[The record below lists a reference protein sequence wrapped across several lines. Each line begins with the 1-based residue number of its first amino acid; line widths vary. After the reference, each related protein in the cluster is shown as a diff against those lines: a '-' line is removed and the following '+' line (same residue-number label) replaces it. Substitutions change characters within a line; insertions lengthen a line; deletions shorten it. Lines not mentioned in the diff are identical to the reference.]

1 MPWYSMYN
9 ADSPQRN
16 RFRQQSRASNPTSNV
31 FSHTIHFTSPS
42 YSVPHFR
49 QQSHYASY
57 PPPPSVTTN
66 TISVIFGRTVVLIT
80 EAVEREIRRLLA
92 VTAVVTDRVHSRA
105 EVTDR
110 VGTTTAGQLIRPL
123 SASWPV
129 PMRSLNDSIGCWPS
143 RPTYIGAAWI
153 TQYGRIFLTE

>member
-1 MPWYSMYN
+1 MRIRLSAIVSVSRVALAIRLATCFPT
-9 ADSPQRN
+9 
-16 RFRQQSRASNPTSNV
+16 QSTLRRRL
-31 FSHTIHFTSPS
+31 IRCLI
-42 YSVPHFR
+42 SVSSLTTHRILRRHPHD
-49 QQSHYASY
+49 
-57 PPPPSVTTN
+57 VTTN